1 MRGELKNNS
10 SDSNLDEC
18 GEMEPETKIANR
30 RRAASCVCVCCLVW
44 QETREKGGKN
54 IISFYVC

>member
-1 MRGELKNNS
+1 MRRELKNNS

-30 RRAASCVCVCCLVW
+30 RRAASCVCVCAAW
-44 QETREKGGKN
+44 FGGRRGRREGR
-54 IISFYVC
+54 I